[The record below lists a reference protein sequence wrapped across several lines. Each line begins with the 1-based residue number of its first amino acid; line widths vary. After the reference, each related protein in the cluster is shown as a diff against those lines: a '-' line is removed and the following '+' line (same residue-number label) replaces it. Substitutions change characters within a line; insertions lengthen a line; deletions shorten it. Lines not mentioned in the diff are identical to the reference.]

1 MLVLPSLQSW
11 AHQHIDV
18 ASEVGPI
25 FIVWVDVMKP
35 VYNFHPKY
43 RITMLT
49 REAWTT
55 GPGTRPAVRG
65 STGIQMG
72 PRHCSKPGSESMDI
86 FWEKAQYLSR
96 KICYTFQAE
105 IYAILVCAYEIQMY
119 SRQK

>member
-11 AHQHIDV
+11 AQQHVDV

-55 GPGTRPAVRG
+55 RPGTRPAVKGIDWYTDG
-65 STGIQMG
+65 SKTLQ
-72 PRHCSKPGSESMDI
+72 
-86 FWEKAQYLSR
+86 
-96 KICYTFQAE
+96 
-105 IYAILVCAYEIQMY
+105 
-119 SRQK
+119 